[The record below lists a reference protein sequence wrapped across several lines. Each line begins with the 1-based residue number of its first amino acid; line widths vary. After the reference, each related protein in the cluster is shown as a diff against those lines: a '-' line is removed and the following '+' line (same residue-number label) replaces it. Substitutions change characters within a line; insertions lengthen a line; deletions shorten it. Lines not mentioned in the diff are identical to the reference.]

1 MAKAYISCDMEGCS
15 GIVNYQF
22 TNPEGKFY
30 KEAQAYMTGDL
41 VAAIQGLQ
49 SAGADEIVVNDS
61 HWDMTNVR
69 IEDLPTGVTLISGGI
84 KLDSMGEG
92 LDDTFEAALFIGY
105 HSRWGEPRG
114 VIAHTYSGDVME
126 VRLNGQAVG
135 ESGLVG
141 GLAGYYS
148 VPLIHVSGDT
158 VLREEIRSLNPD
170 IQFTTTKEGYTRLA
184 ARLYHPEDV
193 HRAIKMDAAKAW
205 KERKSIEPVVF
216 SSPVEIAVKF
226 KETPMADICLR
237 VPGTKRIDN
246 LTVAYTHEDY
256 LIAYRAFL
264 AMLYIANSV
273 KTPPM

>member
-15 GIVNYQF
+15 GVVNYQF
-22 TNPEGKFY
+22 SNPEGKFY
-30 KEAQAYMTGDL
+30 KEAQAYMTGDV
-41 VAAIQGLQ
+41 VAAINGLQ
-49 SAGADEIVVNDS
+49 AVGVDEIVVNDS
-61 HWDMTNVR
+61 HWNMTNIR

-92 LDDTFEAALFIGY
+92 LDDSFEAALFIGY
-105 HSRWGEPRG
+105 HPKWGEPRG
-114 VIAHTYSGDVME
+114 VIAHTYSGDVMDI
-126 VRLNGQAVG
+126 RINDQSVG

-141 GLAGYYS
+141 GLAGYYN

-158 VLREEIRSLNPD
+158 MLQEEIRGLNPD
-170 IQFTTTKEGYTRLA
+170 IQFTATKEGHTRLA
-184 ARLYHPEDV
+184 ASLYHPEDV
-193 HRAIKMDAAKAW
+193 HRAMKKDVEKAW
-205 KERKSIEPVVF
+205 KERKSIKPVVH
-216 SSPVEIAVKF
+216 SSPVEAAVTF

-237 VPGTKRIDN
+237 VPGTRRLDN

-256 LIAYRAFL
+256 LTTYRTVL